1 MGQVYIVGKV
11 SSRPIRPFNIA
22 SFLTRALNHPF
33 LTRVVTYT
41 IKDDLS
47 GKTLVSKQETPPA
60 APLGYTNM
68 LLGAQAGAKPI
79 MLVPLADAPEGG
91 VCKP

>member
-33 LTRVVTYT
+33 LTRVVNYMEAH
-41 IKDDLS
+41 S
-47 GKTLVSKQETPPA
+47 VTLQIRNLEFRIQRQREARSSA
-60 APLGYTNM
+60 A
-68 LLGAQAGAKPI
+68 
-79 MLVPLADAPEGG
+79 
-91 VCKP
+91 